1 MTARKSNPMVRGS
14 SDADKVGKA
23 YRKAMELLPQLSE
36 AEYKEEGLIEEAVHP
51 VLDTLDDASRM
62 RGLDP
67 KVKASA
73 AAVFQR
79 LLHAVE
85 MYDRLPSEGGHLA
98 SMREEYLEPHM
109 RIGQTRRSNPSPL
122 EHMDLARHYLMA
134 SQDNED
140 DPWKAYDFTVMALT
154 EATNADEYDVPGA
167 KLMLNQLQG
176 RRIALKDA
184 LRGGG
189 KVSNPSPEEHFESAK
204 HYLSVSRER
213 EGAGDLLKA
222 YDFTLYAMSQAY
234 DAADAPTRFPPR
246 PSPDGAD
253 ELVSQLIR
261 RREALLAKLG
271 IGGKVSNPRHGG
283 AHYFVVL
290 DKKGKQQ
297 FYTQT
302 AAEARELLA
311 SNAKVRGGSYK
322 HL

>member
-23 YRKAMELLPQLSE
+23 YRGAMKLLPQLSE

-73 AAVFQR
+73 AAMFQR

-109 RIGQTRRSNPSPL
+109 RIGQTRRRNPSPE
-122 EHMDLARHYLMA
+122 EHLDGAKHYLIVSMERA
-134 SQDNED
+134 RAGDL
-140 DPWKAYDFTVMALT
+140 WKAYDFT
-154 EATNADEYDVPGA
+154 
-167 KLMLNQLQG
+167 ML
-176 RRIALKDA
+176 
-184 LRGGG
+184 
-189 KVSNPSPEEHFESAK
+189 
-204 HYLSVSRER
+204 
-213 EGAGDLLKA
+213 A
-222 YDFTLYAMSQAY
+222 YSQAI
-234 DAADAPTRFPPR
+234 DAAEYHAE
-246 PSPDGAD
+246 GAD
-253 ELVSQLIR
+253 EMLKRLSQRRETLKSQLV
-261 RREALLAKLG
+261 AQLSG
-271 IGGKVSNPRHGG
+271 GGGKVSNPRHGG

-302 AAEARELLA
+302 AAEARELIET
-311 SNAKVRGGSYK
+311 NAKVRGGSYK

>member
-1 MTARKSNPMVRGS
+1 MTARLLTQTQLEQLVNEAQAQFPADDQLTVAEWMAYLDNQDMIEKVGDKYRLSSKITQEDVRDALYASGGHRLYSNP
-14 SDADKVGKA
+14 
-23 YRKAMELLPQLSE
+23 
-36 AEYKEEGLIEEAVHP
+36 
-51 VLDTLDDASRM
+51 
-62 RGLDP
+62 
-67 KVKASA
+67 
-73 AAVFQR
+73 
-79 LLHAVE
+79 
-85 MYDRLPSEGGHLA
+85 
-98 SMREEYLEPHM
+98 
-109 RIGQTRRSNPSPL
+109 RRNPSPE
-122 EHMDLARHYLMA
+122 EHLKGAKHYLTVSKERA
-134 SQDNED
+134 RAGDL
-140 DPWKAYDFTVMALT
+140 WKAYDFTMLAYSQAIDAA
-154 EATNADEYDVPGA
+154 EYHAEGADE
-167 KLMLNQLQG
+167 MLKRLSQRRETLKSQLVAQLSG
-176 RRIALKDA
+176 
-184 LRGGG
+184 GGG

-246 PSPDGAD
+246 PSPAGAD
-253 ELVSQLIR
+253 ELVSQLVR
-261 RREALLAKLG
+261 RRDALLAKLG